1 MSAPDFDVFDCHHHV
16 GDVRSFMPHTGD
28 TSEPLR
34 HEHPDAQQATRGQ
47 DAPTEGEALTAER
60 SARVRIMDAGG
71 VHQAAV
77 IPGHAYPRTN
87 GLADTVGLNDRIAAY
102 RDAQPDRF
110 PVAIGVVE
118 PIFEEACLP
127 ELDRCAR
134 ELGLVGISF
143 HARFQGVSMD
153 SPWVTRYVERV
164 AELGMVPVLH
174 AMTESSDEALWKTAE
189 VARAFPDVT
198 MLVLDAF
205 SSFEG
210 TREAF
215 AIAERCPNLLWDT
228 SLSYNF
234 DFLEAF
240 AGEFGAERVVFGTD
254 LYSPPLGR
262 RISHVVPQIL
272 ESGLSDADKALVLG
286 GNARRLFGLA

>member
-1 MSAPDFDVFDCHHHV
+1 MSAHAFDIFDCHHHV

-28 TSEPLR
+28 EN
-34 HEHPDAQQATRGQ
+34 
-47 DAPTEGEALTAER
+47 APTEGEALAEER
-60 SARVRIMDAGG
+60 AARVRIMNAGG

-87 GLADTVGLNDRIAAY
+87 GLADTADLNDRIAAY
-102 RDAQPDRF
+102 RDAQSDRF
-110 PVAIGVVE
+110 PVAIGIVE
-118 PIFEEACLP
+118 PIFEAACLP

-134 ELGLVGISF
+134 ELRLVGISF
-143 HARFQGVSMD
+143 HTRFQGVSMD
-153 SPWVTRYVERV
+153 SPWVARYVERV
-164 AELGMVPVLH
+164 VELAMVPVLH

-189 VARAFPDVT
+189 IARAFPDT
-198 MLVLDAF
+198 PMLVLDAF
-205 SSFEG
+205 STFEG

-215 AIAERCPNLLWDT
+215 VISQRCPNLLWDT

-240 AGEFGAERVVFGTD
+240 AQQHGAARVVFGTD

-262 RISHVVPQIL
+262 RISHLIPQIV
-272 ESGLSDADKALVLG
+272 ESSLTDDEQALVLG
-286 GNARRLFGLA
+286 GNARRLFGLG

>member
-1 MSAPDFDVFDCHHHV
+1 
-16 GDVRSFMPHTGD
+16 
-28 TSEPLR
+28 
-34 HEHPDAQQATRGQ
+34 
-47 DAPTEGEALTAER
+47 
-60 SARVRIMDAGG
+60 
-71 VHQAAV
+71 V
-77 IPGHAYPRTN
+77 IPGHAYPRPH
-87 GLADTVGLNDRIAAY
+87 GLADTRALNDRIAAY

-110 PVAIGVVE
+110 PVAIGIVE
-118 PIFEEACLP
+118 PVFEEACLP

-134 ELGLVGISF
+134 DLGLVGISF
-143 HARFQGVSMD
+143 HTRFQGVSMD
-153 SPWVTRYVERV
+153 SPWVARYVERV
-164 AELGMVPVLH
+164 GELGLVPVLH

-189 VARAFPDVT
+189 IARTFPDLT

-215 AIAERCPNLLWDT
+215 AIAERCPNLRWDT

-240 AGEFGAERVVFGTD
+240 AGHFGAERVVFGTD

-262 RISHVVPQIL
+262 RISHLIPQIL
-272 ESGLSDADKALVLG
+272 ESSLADDDKALILG
-286 GNARRLFGLA
+286 GNARHLFSVP

>member
-1 MSAPDFDVFDCHHHV
+1 MSTLDTGFDVFDCHHHV
-16 GDVRSFMPHTGD
+16 GDVRSFMPLTG
-28 TSEPLR
+28 E
-34 HEHPDAQQATRGQ
+34 E
-47 DAPTEGEALTAER
+47 DAPTEGDALAAER
-60 SARVRIMDAGG
+60 AARVSIMDAGG
-71 VHQAAV
+71 VRQAAV
-77 IPGHAYPRTN
+77 IPGHAYPRTH
-87 GLADTVGLNDRIAAY
+87 GLADTVAVNDRIAAY

-118 PIFEEACLP
+118 PVFEEACLP

-143 HARFQGVSMD
+143 HTRFQGVSMD
-153 SPWVTRYVERV
+153 SPWVSRYVARV

-189 VARAFPDVT
+189 IARSLPDVA

-215 AIAERCPNLLWDT
+215 AIAERCPNLCWDT

-234 DFLEAF
+234 DFLEQF
-240 AGEFGAERVVFGTD
+240 AQAFGAERVVFGTD

-262 RISHVVPQIL
+262 RISHLVPQIL
-272 ESGLSDADKALVLG
+272 ESSLTDAEKALVLG